1 MPKPPSP
8 FGSTPLV
15 DAEQIAAFLGC
26 SVKHVR
32 RLADL
37 GQFPKP
43 VKVGRLRRWCRQAVE
58 LWVEQ
63 QQQQQQQGGSNDAN

>member
-8 FGSTPLV
+8 FGSAPLV

-32 RLADL
+32 RLAEL

-43 VKVGRLRRWCRQAVE
+43 VKVGRLRRWRRQAVE
-58 LWVEQ
+58 LWIET
-63 QQQQQQQGGSNDAN
+63 QQGESNDTH

>member
-8 FGSTPLV
+8 FGSAPLV

-32 RLADL
+32 RLAEL

-43 VKVGRLRRWCRQAVE
+43 MKVGRLRRWRRQAVE
-58 LWVEQ
+58 LWIET
-63 QQQQQQQGGSNDAN
+63 QQGESNDTH

>member
-1 MPKPPSP
+1 MPKPPSL
-8 FGSTPLV
+8 FGSAPLV

-43 VKVGRLRRWCRQAVE
+43 VKVGRLRRWRRQAVE
-58 LWVEQ
+58 LWIET
-63 QQQQQQQGGSNDAN
+63 QQGGSNDAN

>member
-8 FGSTPLV
+8 FGSAPLV

-32 RLADL
+32 RLAEL

-43 VKVGRLRRWCRQAVE
+43 VKVGRLRRWRRQAVE
-58 LWVEQ
+58 LWIE
-63 QQQQQQQGGSNDAN
+63 QQQQGGSNDAN

>member
-1 MPKPPSP
+1 MPKSPSP
-8 FGSTPLV
+8 FGSAPLV

-26 SVKHVR
+26 SAKHIR
-32 RLADL
+32 RLAEL

-58 LWVEQ
+58 LWIE
-63 QQQQQQQGGSNDAN
+63 QQQGGSNDAN